1 MSEFKEKSAKDV
13 WLGDSKVQLLQSVL
27 IYCETQVFECSKIL
41 SSYLQQHY
49 LHAGLIVLIVTL
61 PIVASTYMIETT
73 PDSGRTKTLLISDE
87 DIECDPAVI
96 HGTESEKKA
105 SAAAEVTARREQ

>member
-1 MSEFKEKSAKDV
+1 MSEFKEKSAKEV
-13 WLGDSKVQLLQSVL
+13 WLGDSKVRLFSILK
-27 IYCETQVFECSKIL
+27 YGEPQVFECSEIL
-41 SSYLQQHY
+41 YSYLQQHY
-49 LHAGLIVLIVTL
+49 LHAGLIVLIITL
-61 PIVASTYMIETT
+61 PIVASTYMFETT

-96 HGTESEKKA
+96 HGTEGEKKA